1 MKTNSISIA
10 LCICILMLGCSDD
23 KKENKMG
30 SERHQTSA
38 KVYQSQGQFS
48 AAMLEAKNAIQ
59 LQPDA
64 PDGYVLLAKIY
75 NQIGAYAATQSILS
89 KIVDAQPAVATELA
103 EAYVASKKYR
113 TAINTIN
120 KYPAPSDNIK
130 DTQRQAAVIA
140 EANIYLGDDNAY
152 AQAMENFSSLGG
164 DLAEKQLLEANYHLA
179 KGKVQEA
186 EIILSSLIESQPEN
200 VKALSLL
207 GNLSIYTRKLPQ
219 AEKYLTTALGFLPKT
234 DILTV
239 ERLQVL
245 TALTDTLIQQGRT
258 SEAYTYQK
266 VIAETNP
273 ESSAAQQRFN
283 EAMEYYQQGKYAEAE
298 VILNELREQFPQDKK
313 TATLLGLVEY
323 QQGADEKAA
332 DLFDEFIDP
341 ETATPT
347 VIQAAA
353 LVKYRSNK
361 VDEAIAL
368 LKTATEN
375 QPNNATILATYGL
388 ALLDRD
394 EKSVEG
400 AMALEKSLAL
410 NPQQQRVRIA
420 LSKRYRALGQ
430 PEQAIAQLQKA
441 YVAQPLDLIVQQAYL
456 RSLFEN
462 DQAEKVKEE
471 IVEFKKQ
478 FPDSGRGPFI
488 EGWYF
493 MEMKDYSAAEQAFE
507 KSISMS
513 ANTEKQLSYLG
524 LAQIYELKKQ
534 PQKAITAW
542 QLAITADPGMRAAYG
557 RWMKLMRELKREDEA
572 LVFLQELEKDTSSW
586 YPSVV
591 LAQLMARE
599 KKLSSA
605 IEHIKLA
612 LERSQNASNIK
623 QIAAS
628 LYQAQGMEHRSKKQ
642 LNEARISVLEAVKLY
657 PENIDFLA
665 SLIQIEIVAENIP
678 EAQRLLDE
686 FKANDENE
694 AAHLFLQGVIR
705 FAEKKPEEGIKL
717 LRQSWGEAQT
727 EGVADAIYTY
737 YLRNQQED
745 LAAAFAN
752 DWAEKLPKSE
762 RAALIKA
769 VNAQKNNDKEE
780 SIKWYEKTI
789 ELSPN
794 MPIALNNLAWMYYEI
809 KDERALPLAEKAA
822 SLAPQSPEVLD
833 TYGWILVETGRVQEG
848 IKILEQAVALA
859 EDNAEIQEHLAKA
872 KARQ

>member
-1 MKTNSISIA
+1 
-10 LCICILMLGCSDD
+10 MLGCSD
-23 KKENKMG
+23 KQKENKAEA
-30 SERHQTSA
+30 ERHQTSA

-64 PDGYVLLAKIY
+64 PQGYVLLANIY
-75 NQIGAYAATQSILS
+75 NQIGAYGATQLTLS
-89 KIVDAQPAVATELA
+89 KVVEAQPAVATELA
-103 EAYVASKKYR
+103 EAYLASKKYR
-113 TAINTIN
+113 TAINIIN
-120 KYPAPSDNIK
+120 KYPASADNTSDI
-130 DTQRQAAVIA
+130 QRQAAILA
-140 EANIYLGDDNAY
+140 TANIYLGDDNAY
-152 AQAMENFSSLGG
+152 TEALEKFSSLGG
-164 DLAEKQLLEANYHLA
+164 SPTEKQFIEANYNLA

-186 EIILSSLIESQPEN
+186 EIILNALVETQPEN
-200 VKALSLL
+200 VKGLSLL
-207 GNLSIYTRKLPQ
+207 GNLNIYSQKLPQ
-219 AEKYLTTALGFLPKT
+219 AEKHLTAALGFLPKT
-234 DILTV
+234 DILTI

-266 VIAETNP
+266 IIAEANP
-273 ESSAAQQRFN
+273 ESNAAQQRFS
-283 EAMEYYQQGKYAEAE
+283 EAMEYYQQGKYLEAE

-313 TATLLGLVEY
+313 AATLLGMIEY
-323 QQGADEKAA
+323 QKGSNEKAA

-361 VDEAIAL
+361 IDEAIEL

-375 QPNNATILATYGL
+375 QPNNAVILATYGL

-400 AMALEKSLAL
+400 AKALEKSLAL

-441 YVAQPLDLIVQQAYL
+441 YEAQPLDLVVQQAYL
-456 RSLFEN
+456 KSLFEN
-462 DQAEKVKEE
+462 DQPEKVKEE
-471 IVEFKKQ
+471 VAEFKKQ
-478 FPDSGRGPFI
+478 FPENGRGPFI

-493 MEMKDYSAAEQAFE
+493 MEQKDYAAAEQAFE
-507 KSISMS
+507 KSVSMTV
-513 ANTEKQLSYLG
+513 NTEKQLSYLG
-524 LAQIYELKKQ
+524 LAQIYEIQKQ

-542 QLAITADPGMRAAYG
+542 QLAITTDPGLRAAYG
-557 RWMKLMRELKREDEA
+557 RWIKLMRELKREAEV
-572 LVFLQELEKDTSSW
+572 LEFLRDLEKKNTTAW
-586 YPSVV
+586 YPSVI
-591 LAQLMARE
+591 LAQLMVNE
-599 KKLSSA
+599 KQLPAA
-605 IEHIKLA
+605 IKHINVA
-612 LERSQNASNIK
+612 LERSNNANNVK

-628 LYQAQGMEHRSKKQ
+628 LYQAQGMEFRANKQ
-642 LNEARISVLEAVKLY
+642 LNEARVSMLEAVKLY
-657 PENIDFLA
+657 PENVDFLA
-665 SLIQIEIVAENIP
+665 NLIQIEIIAENIP
-678 EAQRLLDE
+678 EAQRLLDA
-686 FKANDENE
+686 FDGSDRNE
-694 AAHLFLQGVIR
+694 AARLFLQGVIR

-717 LRQSWGEAQT
+717 FRQSWGEAQT
-727 EGVADAIYTY
+727 EAVADAIYNY
-737 YLRNQQED
+737 YQRNQQED
-745 LAAAFAN
+745 LAVAFVN

-794 MPIALNNLAWMYYEI
+794 MPIALNNLAWMYYEV
-809 KDERALPLAEKAA
+809 KDERALPMAKKAA
-822 SLAPQSPEVLD
+822 SLAPKSPEVLD
-833 TYGWILVETGRVQEG
+833 TYGWILVELGSVKEG
-848 IKILEQAVALA
+848 IEILEQAAVLA
-859 EDNAEIQEHLAKA
+859 EGNTEIQDHLAKA
-872 KARQ
+872 RARQ